1 MKADN
6 FNIVSPAMVTG
17 SGVPSGL
24 ASLFNS

>member
-6 FNIVSPAMVTG
+6 FDIVSPATVTG

-24 ASLFNS
+24 TSLFKS